1 MGNGDELGRL
11 IFEGGFPDELSLT
24 SFCMSVGVFHDR
36 RVDEG
41 RIPFG
46 LRVDDLT
53 SYEVCSLILNDQS
66 GKEMDLRKMN
76 RLLEE
81 HLLGGI
87 DLVLEKTGN
96 TSGLESMIRLT
107 KLMPP

>member
-1 MGNGDELGRL
+1 MGNGDELGSL
-11 IFEGGFPDELSLT
+11 IFEGGFPDELSLI
-24 SFCMSVGVFHDR
+24 SFCLSVGVFHNR

-46 LRVDDLT
+46 LKVDDLT
-53 SYEVCSLILNDQS
+53 SYEVCSLILNYQS
-66 GKEMDLRKMN
+66 LKEMNLRKMN
-76 RLLEE
+76 KILEE

-87 DLVLEKTGN
+87 EMVIEKTRN
-96 TSGLESMIRLT
+96 TSGLESLTRLT